1 MLEFDLGCTYVVFNC
16 ILFFKSIFYI
26 KIYIFLI
33 FNINTS
39 KQLKSIKKINLI
51 FFQTNLN
58 TV

>member
-39 KQLKSIKKINLI
+39 KQLKNIKKN
-51 FFQTNLN
+51 
-58 TV
+58 